1 MTFSVLAAHAAH
13 DKRKV
18 KMSGCEEKKA
28 NTARVVG
35 RGSHTE
41 GWDVRKSTEHAH
53 KDSSH
58 GVGRSYGE
66 MEEA

>member
-1 MTFSVLAAHAAH
+1 
-13 DKRKV
+13 
-18 KMSGCEEKKA
+18 MSGCEEKKA